1 MVSNAMNES
10 REKIQIKI
18 GGMQCSFCSHTIK
31 RALLRMNGVREV
43 GVSLAHEEA
52 LIEYDAGLVNSN
64 NIKRTLRD
72 LGFKIRDPNKV
83 RSFEEE
89 EQELQKEK
97 NRLLKSILLTLISLA
112 LMVFM
117 WLGFKSQWMPW
128 LMFIIALI
136 IMFIPGW
143 YIKRM
148 AWASLR
154 RGILNQHVL
163 LEFAAFGGLFGG
175 IYGFFVQPWP
185 TVDFF
190 AVSVFVTTYH
200 ILSGYVSLFVRTRS
214 SQAIKKLMELQP
226 STARVIK
233 DNGKEEETPIELIN
247 KGDKVRIRTGEIIP
261 VDGLVIKG
269 SSSVDQSLVTGE
281 SIPII
286 KSQGDEV
293 IGGSLNQ
300 YGTLIVEVSKIGEES
315 FLQQISHYIQEARV
329 LKPGITILIDYVLKY
344 FVKIVLSAAI
354 IAFIFWTLE
363 SWLIGGNIDFEK
375 AIFATL
381 AVLIMGYPCALG
393 MATPLAMIRGGGIAA
408 EKGILMRSG
417 EAFQAFKDVN
427 IIVLDKTG
435 TLTIG
440 KPQIVDL
447 LVAEYYGEKEL
458 ISLVASIEV
467 GSTHPIGQAI
477 VEYALSKN
485 VILHEVN
492 NFQGI
497 PGQGVKGNI
506 NSKTLLVGNLRFMKS
521 EGITNDPFNNQRK
534 DLENQ
539 GLTIIDVAEDK
550 KIIGLIAIG
559 DVLKEDAKEMVKL
572 LEKVGIDPI
581 IITGDNR
588 HVAKAIAKDLGI
600 KKVLAEVLPQ
610 EKAIKIRELQSQ
622 GNKVAM
628 VGDGINDAPALMQ
641 ADIGIAIGAGTD
653 IAIESADII
662 LVNERL
668 NGILDAYFIGK
679 SSYIKTVQ
687 NIILAFLFNAI
698 GVVAGIFG
706 LIHPIWAMIA
716 MIMSITTVLL
726 NSFAS
731 KVFLKAKVSR

>member
-1 MVSNAMNES
+1 MASNTIDES
-10 REKIQIKI
+10 LEKIQIKI
-18 GGMQCSFCSHTIK
+18 GGIQCSFCAQTIK
-31 RALLRMNGVREV
+31 QALLRINGVKEV
-43 GVSLAHEEA
+43 RVSLAHEETLVRYDTN
-52 LIEYDAGLVNSN
+52 LINPG
-64 NIKRTLRD
+64 NIKETLRD

-89 EQELQKEK
+89 EQELQKER
-97 NRLLKSILLTLISLA
+97 NRLFITILLTVISLT

-117 WLGFKSQWMPW
+117 WLGFKLQWMPW
-128 LMFIIALI
+128 LIFIIAI
-136 IMFIPGW
+136 ITMFIPGW

-148 AWASLR
+148 AWASIR

-163 LEFAAFGGLFGG
+163 LEFAAFGGLLGG
-175 IYGFFVQPWP
+175 IYGFFAQPWP
-185 TVDFF
+185 TGDFF

-233 DNGKEEETPIELIN
+233 DNGKEEETPIELID
-247 KGDKVRIRTGEIIP
+247 KGDKVRIRTGEKIP
-261 VDGLVIKG
+261 VDGIVIKG
-269 SSSVDQSLVTGE
+269 ISSVDQSLVTGE

-286 KSQGDEV
+286 KSQGDDV

-300 YGTLIVEVSKIGEES
+300 QGTIIVEVSKIGEES
-315 FLQQISHYIQEARV
+315 FLQQISRYIQEARV
-329 LKPGITILIDYVLKY
+329 FKPGIIILIDYVLKY
-344 FVKIVLSAAI
+344 FVRIVLSAAV
-354 IAFIFWTLE
+354 IAFIFWTIGAWLLE
-363 SWLIGGNIDFEK
+363 GIANFK
-375 AIFATL
+375 QAILATL

-408 EKGILMRSG
+408 QRGILMRSG

-427 IIVLDKTG
+427 KIVLDKTG

-440 KPQIVDL
+440 KPKIVDIL
-447 LVAEYYGEKEL
+447 LAEDYDEKEFL
-458 ISLVASIEV
+458 SLVASIEV
-467 GSTHPIGQAI
+467 GSTHPIGKAI
-477 VEYALSKN
+477 VEYALFKN
-485 VILHEVN
+485 VILQEVN
-492 NFQGI
+492 NFQEM

-506 NSKTLLVGNLRFMKS
+506 YGNVILAGNLRMIKS
-521 EGITNDPFNNQRK
+521 EGIIIDTFINQRI

-539 GLTIIDVAEDK
+539 GLTLIDVVEDK
-550 KIIGLIAIG
+550 KMIGLIAIG
-559 DVLKEDAKEMVKL
+559 DVLKKDAKETVKL
-572 LEKVGIDPI
+572 LENAGIEPI
-581 IITGDNR
+581 IITGDNWY
-588 HVAKAIAKDLGI
+588 VAKAIAKDLRI
-600 KKVLAEVLPQ
+600 KKFLAEVLPQ
-610 EKAIKIRELQSQ
+610 EKAIKIRTLQSQ

-668 NGILDAYFIGK
+668 KGILDAYSIGK

-698 GVVAGIFG
+698 GVVTGIFG
-706 LIHPIWAMIA
+706 LIHPIWAMVA
-716 MIMSITTVLL
+716 MALSVTTVLL
-726 NSFAS
+726 NSFAN
-731 KVFLKAKVSR
+731 KIFTKLKS

>member
-1 MVSNAMNES
+1 MASNTMNES
-10 REKIQIKI
+10 LEKILIKI
-18 GGMQCSFCSHTIK
+18 GGMQCSFCTQTIK
-31 RALLRMNGVREV
+31 QALLRINGVKEV
-43 GVSLAHEEA
+43 GVSLAHEETLVQYDIN
-52 LIEYDAGLVNSN
+52 LINSDK
-64 NIKRTLRD
+64 IKETLRD

-97 NRLLKSILLTLISLA
+97 KRLFIAILLTIISLI

-117 WLGFKSQWMPW
+117 WLGFKLQFLPW
-128 LMFIIALI
+128 LMFIIAI
-136 IMFIPGW
+136 ITMFIPGW
-143 YIKRM
+143 YIKHM
-148 AWASLR
+148 AWASIR
-154 RGILNQHVL
+154 RWILNQHVL
-163 LEFAAFGGLFGG
+163 LEFAAFGGLMGG
-175 IYGFFVQPWP
+175 IYGFFAQPWP
-185 TVDFF
+185 TADFF

-233 DNGKEEETPIELIN
+233 NDGREEETPIELVN
-247 KGDKVRIRTGEIIP
+247 KGDKVRIRSGERIP
-261 VDGLVIKG
+261 VDGIVIKG
-269 SSSVDQSLVTGE
+269 VSSVDQSLVTGE
-281 SIPII
+281 SVPII
-286 KSQGDEV
+286 KDHGDEV

-300 YGTLIVEVSKIGEES
+300 HGTLIVEVSKIGEES
-315 FLQQISHYIQEARV
+315 FLQQISQHIQEARA
-329 LKPGITILIDYVLKY
+329 LKPGMIILIDYVLKY
-344 FVKIVLSAAI
+344 FVRIVFSAAI
-354 IAFIFWTLE
+354 IAFFLWT
-363 SWLIGGNIDFEK
+363 IGAWALVGRFKFEQ
-375 AIFATL
+375 AIFASL

-408 EKGILMRSG
+408 QRGILMRSG

-427 IIVLDKTG
+427 KIVLDKTG

-440 KPQIVDL
+440 KPKIVDIL
-447 LVAEYYGEKEL
+447 LAEYYDEKEL
-458 ISLVASIEV
+458 LSLVASIEV
-467 GSTHPIGQAI
+467 GSTHPIGKAI

-485 VILHEVN
+485 VILQEVN

-497 PGQGVKGNI
+497 PGQGVKGSI
-506 NSKTLLVGNLRFMKS
+506 NDKVILAGNLRFIKS
-521 EGITNDPFNNQRK
+521 EGITIDAFNKQRI

-539 GLTIIDVAEDK
+539 GLTLIDVVEDK
-550 KIIGLIAIG
+550 KMIGLIAIG
-559 DVLKEDAKEMVKL
+559 DVLKEDAKETVIL
-572 LEKVGIDPI
+572 LENAGIEPI
-581 IITGDNR
+581 IITGDNWY
-588 HVAKAIAKDLGI
+588 VAKAIAKDLRI

-610 EKAIKIRELQSQ
+610 EKAVKIRELQSQ
-622 GNKVAM
+622 GNKVVM

-668 NGILDAYFIGK
+668 KGILDAYSIGK

-706 LIHPIWAMIA
+706 LVHPIWAMIA
-716 MIMSITTVLL
+716 MALSVTTVLL
-726 NSFAS
+726 NSFAN
-731 KVFLKAKVSR
+731 KIFVKLKT

>member
-1 MVSNAMNES
+1 MASNTMNES
-10 REKIQIKI
+10 LEKILIKI
-18 GGMQCSFCSHTIK
+18 GGMQCSFCTQTIK
-31 RALLRMNGVREV
+31 QALLRINGVKEV
-43 GVSLAHEEA
+43 GVSLAHEETLVQYDIN
-52 LIEYDAGLVNSN
+52 LINSDK
-64 NIKRTLRD
+64 IKETLRD

-97 NRLLKSILLTLISLA
+97 KRLFIAILLTIISLT

-117 WLGFKSQWMPW
+117 WLGFKLQFLPW
-128 LMFIIALI
+128 LMLIIAI
-136 IMFIPGW
+136 ITMFIPGW
-143 YIKRM
+143 YIKHM
-148 AWASLR
+148 AWASIR
-154 RGILNQHVL
+154 RWILNQHVL
-163 LEFAAFGGLFGG
+163 LEFAAFGGLMGG
-175 IYGFFVQPWP
+175 IYGFFAQPWP
-185 TVDFF
+185 TADFF

-233 DNGKEEETPIELIN
+233 DDGREEETPIELVN
-247 KGDKVRIRTGEIIP
+247 KGDKVRIRSGERIP
-261 VDGLVIKG
+261 VDGIVIKG
-269 SSSVDQSLVTGE
+269 VSSVDQSLVTGE
-281 SIPII
+281 SVPII
-286 KSQGDEV
+286 KDHGDEV

-300 YGTLIVEVSKIGEES
+300 HGTLIVEVSKIGEES
-315 FLQQISHYIQEARV
+315 FLQQISQHIQEARA
-329 LKPGITILIDYVLKY
+329 LKPGMIILIDYVLKY
-344 FVKIVLSAAI
+344 FVRIVFSAAI
-354 IAFIFWTLE
+354 IAFFLWT
-363 SWLIGGNIDFEK
+363 IGAWALVGRFKFEQ
-375 AIFATL
+375 AIFASL

-408 EKGILMRSG
+408 QRGILMRSG

-427 IIVLDKTG
+427 KIVLDKTG

-440 KPQIVDL
+440 KPKIVDIL
-447 LVAEYYGEKEL
+447 LAEYYDEKEL
-458 ISLVASIEV
+458 LSLVASIEV
-467 GSTHPIGQAI
+467 GSTHPIGKAI

-485 VILHEVN
+485 VILQEVN

-497 PGQGVKGNI
+497 PGQGVKGSI
-506 NSKTLLVGNLRFMKS
+506 NGKVILAGNLRFIKS
-521 EGITNDPFNNQRK
+521 EGITIDAFNKQRI

-539 GLTIIDVAEDK
+539 GLTLIDVVEDK
-550 KIIGLIAIG
+550 KMIGLIAIG
-559 DVLKEDAKEMVKL
+559 DVLKEDAKETVIL
-572 LEKVGIDPI
+572 LENAGIEPI
-581 IITGDNR
+581 IITGDNWY
-588 HVAKAIAKDLGI
+588 VAKAIAKDLRI

-610 EKAIKIRELQSQ
+610 EKAVKIRELQSQ
-622 GNKVAM
+622 GNKVVM

-668 NGILDAYFIGK
+668 KGILDAYSIGK

-706 LIHPIWAMIA
+706 LVHPIWAMIA
-716 MIMSITTVLL
+716 MALSVTTVLL
-726 NSFAS
+726 NSFAN
-731 KVFLKAKVSR
+731 KIFVKLKT

>member
-1 MVSNAMNES
+1 MASNTMNES
-10 REKIQIKI
+10 LEKILIKI
-18 GGMQCSFCSHTIK
+18 GGMQCSFCTQTIK
-31 RALLRMNGVREV
+31 QALLRINGVKEV
-43 GVSLAHEEA
+43 GVSLAHEETLVQYDIN
-52 LIEYDAGLVNSN
+52 LINSDK
-64 NIKRTLRD
+64 IKETLRD

-97 NRLLKSILLTLISLA
+97 KRLFIAILLTIISLT

-117 WLGFKSQWMPW
+117 WLGFKLQFLPW
-128 LMFIIALI
+128 LMLIIAI
-136 IMFIPGW
+136 ITMFIPGW
-143 YIKRM
+143 YIKHM
-148 AWASLR
+148 AWASIR
-154 RGILNQHVL
+154 RWILNQHVL
-163 LEFAAFGGLFGG
+163 LEFAAFGGLMGG
-175 IYGFFVQPWP
+175 IYGFFAQPWP
-185 TVDFF
+185 TADFF

-233 DNGKEEETPIELIN
+233 DDGREEETPIELVN
-247 KGDKVRIRTGEIIP
+247 KGDKVRIRSGERIP
-261 VDGLVIKG
+261 VDGIVIKG
-269 SSSVDQSLVTGE
+269 VSSVDQSLVTGE
-281 SIPII
+281 SVPII
-286 KSQGDEV
+286 KDHGDEV

-300 YGTLIVEVSKIGEES
+300 HGTLIVEVSKIGEES
-315 FLQQISHYIQEARV
+315 FLQQISQHIQEARA
-329 LKPGITILIDYVLKY
+329 LKPGIIILIDYVLKY
-344 FVKIVLSAAI
+344 FVRIVFSAAI
-354 IAFIFWTLE
+354 IAFFLWT
-363 SWLIGGNIDFEK
+363 IGAWAFIGRFNFK
-375 AIFATL
+375 QAIFASL

-408 EKGILMRSG
+408 QRGILMRSG

-427 IIVLDKTG
+427 KIVLDKTG

-440 KPQIVDL
+440 KPKIVDIL
-447 LVAEYYGEKEL
+447 LAEYYDEKEL
-458 ISLVASIEV
+458 LSLVASIEV
-467 GSTHPIGQAI
+467 GSTHPIGKAI

-485 VILHEVN
+485 VILQEVN

-497 PGQGVKGNI
+497 PGQGVKGSI
-506 NSKTLLVGNLRFMKS
+506 NGKVILAGNLRFIKS
-521 EGITNDPFNNQRK
+521 EGITIDAFNKQRI

-539 GLTIIDVAEDK
+539 GLTLIDVVEDK
-550 KIIGLIAIG
+550 KMIGLIAIG
-559 DVLKEDAKEMVKL
+559 DVLKEDAKETVIL
-572 LEKVGIDPI
+572 LENAGIEPI
-581 IITGDNR
+581 IITGDNWY
-588 HVAKAIAKDLGI
+588 VAKAIAKDLRI

-610 EKAIKIRELQSQ
+610 EKAVKIRELQSQ
-622 GNKVAM
+622 GNKVVM

-668 NGILDAYFIGK
+668 KGILDAYSIGK

-706 LIHPIWAMIA
+706 LVHPIWAMIA
-716 MIMSITTVLL
+716 MALSVTTVLL
-726 NSFAS
+726 NSFAN
-731 KVFLKAKVSR
+731 KIFVKLKT

>member
-1 MVSNAMNES
+1 MASNTMNES
-10 REKIQIKI
+10 LEKILIKI
-18 GGMQCSFCSHTIK
+18 GGMQCSFCTQTIK
-31 RALLRMNGVREV
+31 QALLRINGVKEV
-43 GVSLAHEEA
+43 GVSLAHEETLVQYDIN
-52 LIEYDAGLVNSN
+52 LINSDK
-64 NIKRTLRD
+64 IKETLRD

-97 NRLLKSILLTLISLA
+97 KRLFIAILLTIISLI

-117 WLGFKSQWMPW
+117 WLGFKLQFLPW
-128 LMFIIALI
+128 LMLIIAI
-136 IMFIPGW
+136 ITMFIPGW
-143 YIKRM
+143 YIKHM
-148 AWASLR
+148 AWASIR
-154 RGILNQHVL
+154 RWILNQHVL
-163 LEFAAFGGLFGG
+163 LEFAAFGGLMGG
-175 IYGFFVQPWP
+175 IYGFFAQPWP
-185 TVDFF
+185 TADFF

-233 DNGKEEETPIELIN
+233 DDGREEETPIELVN
-247 KGDKVRIRTGEIIP
+247 KGDKVRIRSGERIP
-261 VDGLVIKG
+261 VDGIVIKG
-269 SSSVDQSLVTGE
+269 VSSVDQSLVTGE
-281 SIPII
+281 SVPII
-286 KSQGDEV
+286 KDHGDEV

-300 YGTLIVEVSKIGEES
+300 HGTLIVEVSKIGEES
-315 FLQQISHYIQEARV
+315 FLQQISQHIQEARA
-329 LKPGITILIDYVLKY
+329 LKPGIIILIDYVLKY
-344 FVKIVLSAAI
+344 FVRIVFSAAI
-354 IAFIFWTLE
+354 IAFFLWTIGA
-363 SWLIGGNIDFEK
+363 WALIGRFNFEQ
-375 AIFATL
+375 AIFASL

-408 EKGILMRSG
+408 QRGILMRSG

-427 IIVLDKTG
+427 KIVLDKTG

-440 KPQIVDL
+440 KPKIVDIL
-447 LVAEYYGEKEL
+447 LAEYYDEKEL
-458 ISLVASIEV
+458 LSLVASIEV
-467 GSTHPIGQAI
+467 GSTHPIGKAI

-485 VILHEVN
+485 VILQEVN

-497 PGQGVKGNI
+497 PGQGVKGSI
-506 NSKTLLVGNLRFMKS
+506 NGKVILAGNLRFIKS
-521 EGITNDPFNNQRK
+521 EGITIDAFNKQRI

-539 GLTIIDVAEDK
+539 GLTLIDVVEDK
-550 KIIGLIAIG
+550 KMIGLIAIG
-559 DVLKEDAKEMVKL
+559 DVLKEDAKETVIL
-572 LEKVGIDPI
+572 LENAGIEPI
-581 IITGDNR
+581 IITGDNWY
-588 HVAKAIAKDLGI
+588 VAKAIAKDLRI

-610 EKAIKIRELQSQ
+610 EKAVKIRELQSQ
-622 GNKVAM
+622 GNKVVM

-668 NGILDAYFIGK
+668 KGILDAYSIGK

-706 LIHPIWAMIA
+706 LVHPIWAMIA
-716 MIMSITTVLL
+716 MALSVTTVLL
-726 NSFAS
+726 NSFAN
-731 KVFLKAKVSR
+731 KIFVKLKT